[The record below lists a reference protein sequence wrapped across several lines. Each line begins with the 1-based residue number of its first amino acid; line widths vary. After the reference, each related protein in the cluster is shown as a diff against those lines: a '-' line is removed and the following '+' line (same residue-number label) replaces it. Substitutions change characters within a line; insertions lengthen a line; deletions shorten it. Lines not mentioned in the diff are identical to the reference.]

1 MPQITRLVQ
10 QRNKNR
16 VNVYLDGKFAFSVT
30 LESAL
35 ENNLKLE
42 KILSQEEME
51 KLRGKD
57 FDDKIFSRLTSF
69 AVRRP
74 HSKKEIE
81 IWLHRKGIQNE
92 EKEKFINRLIEI
104 GLINDEEFAKW
115 WADQRVTF
123 RAKPAKMIK
132 MELRAKGVEDEII
145 TRTLEEQEGPTDE
158 ERAQRVLTK
167 KYGKIPKA
175 QDMKEK
181 KRIYD
186 FLLRRGFSYETI
198 KKVLAQNL

>member
-1 MPQITRLVQ
+1 
-10 QRNKNR
+10 
-16 VNVYLDGKFAFSVT
+16 
-30 LESAL
+30 
-35 ENNLKLE
+35 
-42 KILSQEEME
+42 
-51 KLRGKD
+51 
-57 FDDKIFSRLTSF
+57 
-69 AVRRP
+69 
-74 HSKKEIE
+74 
-81 IWLHRKGIQNE
+81 
-92 EKEKFINRLIEI
+92 
-104 GLINDEEFAKW
+104 
-115 WADQRVTF
+115 
-123 RAKPAKMIK
+123 MIK